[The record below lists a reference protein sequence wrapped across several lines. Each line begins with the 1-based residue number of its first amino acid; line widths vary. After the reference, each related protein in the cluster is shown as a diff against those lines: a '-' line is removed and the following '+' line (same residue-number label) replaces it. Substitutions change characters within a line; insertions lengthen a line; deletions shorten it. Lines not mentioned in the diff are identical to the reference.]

1 MWCHSGRLHKS
12 VFEDIWCFELLF
24 YFSISGIVRCVFF
37 SSHSSYFNCAYW
49 YYLIYV
55 SSLNWFWPYW
65 TQRANSSILP
75 PINWSVS
82 QSNSGISVYSYVG
95 KELCY
100 VMWPVVLLF
109 RCTNFSAF
117 LQLSHL
123 GFKCRLL
130 AGFSSTYCLQNSFSV
145 CILPS
150 SPFVVVCSPWAAR
163 LSNSLGIMPY
173 GRDLYLSFPSAAVHN
188 PMHKTFSCTCAGVAA
203 LWLWVWVW
211 AIDS

>member
-1 MWCHSGRLHKS
+1 MRCHSGRLHKS
-12 VFEDIWCFELLF
+12 VFEDIGCFELLF

-100 VMWPVVLLF
+100 VGWCTPCMPTFHDCNVNCIQSYSFIIPVLSLCSKPVLNLYYA
-109 RCTNFSAF
+109 CT
-117 LQLSHL
+117 
-123 GFKCRLL
+123 KPLL
-130 AGFSSTYCLQNSFSV
+130 N
-145 CILPS
+145 
-150 SPFVVVCSPWAAR
+150 
-163 LSNSLGIMPY
+163 
-173 GRDLYLSFPSAAVHN
+173 LY
-188 PMHKTFSCTCAGVAA
+188 
-203 LWLWVWVW
+203 
-211 AIDS
+211 